1 MNIADQ
7 PAVVTGG
14 GSGMGAATARAL
26 AAAGA
31 RVTIIDQ
38 DEAQAQAT
46 AEAVGGRATVCDV
59 TDVTAMEEAFAAAVV
74 AHGPTRLAVA
84 CAGIAPAGRIIGK
97 GGAEPADQLARVMSV
112 NVMGSYHL
120 LRLAAAQMARAEP
133 VNDDGERGVII
144 MTASIAAWEG
154 QIGQTAYAASKAAVI
169 GMTLPAA
176 RELARFGIRVVSIAP
191 GLIGTPMLLN
201 MPETVLDGLRAATVF
216 PKRLGGPDEF
226 ASLAVHVAENVLING
241 ETLRLDGALR
251 MAPR

>member
-1 MNIADQ
+1 MDIADQ

-14 GSGMGAATARAL
+14 GSGMGAATAHAL

-31 RVTIIDQ
+31 RVTVIDQ

-59 TDVTAMEEAFAAAVV
+59 TDVAAMEEAFAAA
-74 AHGPTRLAVA
+74 ADAYGPTRLAVA

-97 GGAEPADQLARVMSV
+97 GGAEPADQLARVMNV

-154 QIGQTAYAASKAAVI
+154 QIGQSAYAASKAAVI

-226 ASLAVHVAENVLING
+226 ANLAVHVVENVLING

>member
-1 MNIADQ
+1 MDIANQ

-31 RVTIIDQ
+31 RVTVIDQ

-46 AEAVGGRATVCDV
+46 AEAVGGRAAVCDV
-59 TDVTAMEEAFAAAVV
+59 TDVAAMEEAFAAAAA

-97 GGAEPADQLARVMSV
+97 GGAEPADQMARVMNV

>member
-59 TDVTAMEEAFAAAVV
+59 TDVTAMEEAFAAAAV

>member
-59 TDVTAMEEAFAAAVV
+59 TDVAAMEEAFAAAAA

-84 CAGIAPAGRIIGK
+84 CAGLAPAGRIIGK
-97 GGAEPADQLARVMSV
+97 GGAEPADQLARVMNV

>member
-1 MNIADQ
+1 MDIADQ

-31 RVTIIDQ
+31 RITIIDQ
-38 DEAQAQAT
+38 DETQARAT
-46 AEAVGGRATVCDV
+46 AEAIDGQAFVCDV
-59 TDVTAMEEAFAAAVV
+59 TDTAAMEEAFAAA
-74 AHGPTRLAVA
+74 ADTYGPTRLAVA

-97 GGAEPADQLARVMSV
+97 GGAEPADQLARVMNV
-112 NVMGSYHL
+112 NVLGSYHL

-154 QIGQTAYAASKAAVI
+154 QIGQSAYAASKAAVI

>member
-31 RVTIIDQ
+31 RVTVIDK

-46 AEAVGGRATVCDV
+46 AEAVGGRAAVCDV
-59 TDVTAMEEAFAAAVV
+59 TDAAAMEEAFAAAAK

-97 GGAEPADQLARVMSV
+97 SGAEPADQMARVMAV

-133 VNDDGERGVII
+133 MNDDGERGVIM

-154 QIGQTAYAASKAAVI
+154 QIGQSAYAASKAAVI

-201 MPETVLDGLRAATVF
+201 MPETVQDALKASTVF
-216 PKRLGGPDEF
+216 PKRMGTPDEF
-226 ASLAVHVAENVLING
+226 AGLAVHVAENALING